1 MSENLEVTLTAPQ
14 IYREPEFIDPNVLER
29 MCNSE
34 NGLVMPVCLYST
46 VIKRNFPIGRI
57 VGKDEYHLIKD
68 WFALIPNADAKAF
81 AEWLLVLANR
91 AHHERFNEEYQ
102 GLPIRKR
109 KGLFRRLLT
118 WIGFARQ

>member
-1 MSENLEVTLTAPQ
+1 MPETPEVTLTAPQ

-29 MCNSE
+29 MCNSD
-34 NGLVMPVCLYST
+34 NGLTLPVCVYST
-46 VIKRNFPIGRI
+46 VIHRKLPIGRI

-68 WFALIPNADAKAF
+68 WFALIPNKEAKGF

-91 AHHERFNEEYQ
+91 AHYEKFNEEYP

-109 KGLFRRLLT
+109 KGLLRRLLT
-118 WIGFARQ
+118 WIGFAR